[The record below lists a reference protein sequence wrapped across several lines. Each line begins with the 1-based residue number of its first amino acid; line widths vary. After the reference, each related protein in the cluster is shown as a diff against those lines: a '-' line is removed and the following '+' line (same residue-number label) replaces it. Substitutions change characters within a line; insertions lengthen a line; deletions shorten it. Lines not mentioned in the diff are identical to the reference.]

1 MPHVK
6 NIYVKVLLA
15 LVILLGAST
24 SYGQIIYGQP
34 VSGDLRMFYSHF
46 KLENDSGS
54 TTISQFMIPVGG
66 FIPLGDNFE
75 GRFYIANAANKLKYA
90 DTDYKLNGLSDM
102 RLQVNHSFAED
113 RLLLS
118 AGVNLPTGKKE
129 LTQAEEWLVLDF
141 LSQNYLNFPLR
152 RLGEG
157 LGLNLLVG
165 GATMAGDIRLGGAVE
180 YQYNGS
186 YQPYD
191 SDTLDGD
198 YKPGNHFSVNAG
210 ADTKRGRMSY
220 SAGIIYTIYSD
231 DKLEDV
237 KIFRQSSQLDL
248 RLSGV
253 YEADR
258 YDISAALRYLIRDRN
273 KSYNPKTGELLQQLK
288 AYGNE
293 FLIGGRFTYRPEKK
307 WFIAPTADLRLVAA
321 NENNLGSSS
330 VIGFGADAGRN
341 IGEGINLG
349 LGFKYYTGSADG
361 GDIDISGYQISAG
374 LTANF

>member
-15 LVILLGAST
+15 LVILLGASS

-34 VSGDLRMFYSHF
+34 VTGDLRMFYSHF

-54 TTISQFMIPVGG
+54 TTISQFLIPVGG
-66 FIPLGDNFE
+66 FVPLAENLE
-75 GRFYIANAANKLKYA
+75 ARFYIANAANKLEYA
-90 DTDYKLNGLSDM
+90 DMDFKLNGLSDM
-102 RLQVNHSFAED
+102 RLQVNHSFSED

-129 LTQAEEWLVLDF
+129 LTQAEEWLVMEF

-157 LGLNLLVG
+157 LGFNLLLG

-191 SDTLDGD
+191 TGD

-220 SAGIIYTIYSD
+220 SAGVIYTIYSD
-231 DKLEDV
+231 DKFEDF

-258 YDISAALRYLIRDRN
+258 YDISAATRYLIRDRN
-273 KSYNPKTGELLQQLK
+273 KVYDPESGELLEQLK

-293 FLIGGRFTYRPEKK
+293 FLIGGRFTYRPEEK
-307 WFIAPTADLRLVAA
+307 WFVAPTADLRLVAA

-330 VIGFGADAGRN
+330 VIGFGVDAGRN
-341 IGEGINLG
+341 IVENLNLG
-349 LGFKYYTGSADG
+349 LGFKYYTGNADG
-361 GDIDISGYQISAG
+361 GAVDISGYQISAG

>member
-1 MPHVK
+1 MPHNK
-6 NIYVKVLLA
+6 NIYLKILLA
-15 LVILLGAST
+15 LVILLGASS

-34 VSGDLRMFYSHF
+34 VTGDLQFFYSHF
-46 KLENDSGS
+46 KLESDAGS
-54 TTISQFMIPVGG
+54 TTINQFVIPVGG

-75 GRFYIANAANKLKYA
+75 GRFYIANAANKLEYA

-113 RLLLS
+113 RLLIS
-118 AGVNLPTGKKE
+118 AGVNLPTGKKK
-129 LTQAEEWLVLDF
+129 LNITEEWLVLEF

-186 YQPYD
+186 YEPYD
-191 SDTLDGD
+191 IGGD

-231 DKLEDV
+231 DKFEDV
-237 KIFRQSSQLDL
+237 KIFSQSSQLDF

-253 YEADR
+253 YEAER
-258 YDISAALRYLIRDRN
+258 FDISATTRYLIRDRN
-273 KSYNPKTGELLQQLK
+273 KRYNPIDGSVLEQLK

-293 FLIGGRFTYRPEKK
+293 FLISGRLTYRPEKK
-307 WFIAPTADLRLVAA
+307 WFIAPTADLRLIAT
-321 NENNLGSSS
+321 NEYDSGNADI
-330 VIGFGADAGRN
+330 IGFGIDSGRN

-349 LGFKYYTGSADG
+349 LGLKYYTGSADG
-361 GDIDISGYQISAG
+361 GDIDISGYQLSAG